1 MNQLLRIGSNT
12 QANLALRN
20 LYRVNN
26 KVAMHQERLSTGK
39 RINSAK
45 DDAAGFALA
54 ASLKERL
61 SGMKI
66 AKQNIQ
72 NAQSVLSIVE
82 VSQQSIELLQNMR
95 EKMLRVQDSTLTT
108 DQRQS
113 LLDQLNELK
122 SELTDIYN
130 SVKWNSSNTLADT
143 TVTFQVGEESGDTL
157 QCASMVQGSDV
168 SAFASTSA
176 IKSADITAI
185 DTHIDN
191 AISYAQ
197 NTEIKLDIY
206 LINMTVWQQNNTTES
221 VNTVEDAD
229 LKEQMG

>member
-82 VSQQSIELLQNMR
+82 AGQQKSIELLQNMR
-95 EKMLRVQDSTLTT
+95 EKMSQTRKRKNMNQK
-108 DQRQS
+108 RMMHG
-113 LLDQLNELK
+113 
-122 SELTDIYN
+122 IN
-130 SVKWNSSNTLADT
+130 SPRKNSWMI
-143 TVTFQVGEESGDTL
+143 GE
-157 QCASMVQGSDV
+157 
-168 SAFASTSA
+168 
-176 IKSADITAI
+176 
-185 DTHIDN
+185 DN
-191 AISYAQ
+191 
-197 NTEIKLDIY
+197 
-206 LINMTVWQQNNTTES
+206 
-221 VNTVEDAD
+221 
-229 LKEQMG
+229 